1 MINVFIDTSIFVSEG
16 FVKGKSIATLFE
28 AAREEKIRILM
39 PDITEHE
46 IRKHLHVEV
55 KKSNGEKA
63 VEKLKKSYMYAVTE
77 FRSYIEKLMDVTA
90 EALAISVE
98 KELDRQFN
106 MAAIERLALSE
117 DLDFLSIVEDYKALN
132 PPFSEKKNKEFP
144 DAIVLKQLEGW
155 CKKHDDK
162 CVLLSTDPDLKKYKS
177 DNLEYRELSDFVA
190 SLEEFEKMISQDK
203 LKAVFEASRERLE
216 EGIKA
221 WIIEQYEDDSLFINY
236 LLIEDIYGSY
246 INNIDIQWDI
256 EPFKWVGKDSGCL
269 FYKTYA
275 YITASIAVSHPDY
288 ETGYYDS
295 EDGRWFFIDDNVTDY
310 LEGRIR
316 VPITLEYIYGTDE
329 MEIDS
334 INNDLELSRSEVL
347 ESLVSIGRKEFGDDE
362 DFEVE
367 HEICPHCKSEVMV
380 YEYNY
385 TGKGGKKEDIICPK
399 CKKVICTLEEA
410 DYYRVELME
419 Q

>member
-46 IRKHLHVEV
+46 VRKHLYVEV
-55 KKSNGEKA
+55 KKSNSEKA

-106 MAAIERLALSE
+106 KAAIERLALSE

-221 WIIEQYEDDSLFINY
+221 WINEQYEDDSLFINY

-246 INNIDIQWDI
+246 INR
-256 EPFKWVGKDSGCL
+256 GC
-269 FYKTYA
+269 
-275 YITASIAVSHPDY
+275 
-288 ETGYYDS
+288 
-295 EDGRWFFIDDNVTDY
+295 R
-310 LEGRIR
+310 
-316 VPITLEYIYGTDE
+316 E
-329 MEIDS
+329 MLNFS
-334 INNDLELSRSEVL
+334 
-347 ESLVSIGRKEFGDDE
+347 
-362 DFEVE
+362 
-367 HEICPHCKSEVMV
+367 
-380 YEYNY
+380 
-385 TGKGGKKEDIICPK
+385 
-399 CKKVICTLEEA
+399 
-410 DYYRVELME
+410 
-419 Q
+419 